1 MNKYL
6 NILFNQL
13 IMIYI
18 LEELLK
24 LDDSNSFINYIKDQF
39 EIILN
44 YKISNIH
51 TIYKISKT
59 TICFVDVD
67 SKMKISGI
75 IIISCKDFLFN
86 EKIFFLEFLN
96 SISDNRQIEESLLNN
111 AMAYMKSLVNENNQN
126 EMIISLLMNDQINN
140 EILIKNN
147 FQYSND
153 LMSSII
159 LND

>member
-1 MNKYL
+1 
-6 NILFNQL
+6 
-13 IMIYI
+13 MIYI

-39 EIILN
+39 EVLLN
-44 YKISNIH
+44 YKINNIH
-51 TIYKISKT
+51 MIYKISKT

-75 IIISCKDFLFN
+75 IIVSCKDFLFN

-96 SISDNRQIEESLLNN
+96 SISDDREIEELLLNS
-111 AMAYMKSLVNENNQN
+111 AMNYIKLLVNENKQN
-126 EMIISLLMNDQINN
+126 EMIISLLMNDEIND

-147 FQYSND
+147 FHYSND
-153 LMSSII
+153 LMSCII

>member
-1 MNKYL
+1 M
-6 NILFNQL
+6 
-13 IMIYI
+13 
-18 LEELLK
+18 
-24 LDDSNSFINYIKDQF
+24 
-39 EIILN
+39 N